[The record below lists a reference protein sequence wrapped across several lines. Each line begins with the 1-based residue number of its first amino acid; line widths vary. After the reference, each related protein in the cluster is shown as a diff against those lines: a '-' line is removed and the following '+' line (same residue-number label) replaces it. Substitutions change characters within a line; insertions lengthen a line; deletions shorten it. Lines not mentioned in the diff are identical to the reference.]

1 MKPETKAETKEL
13 IEFAKRLKN
22 IDMNKIQKELLKELA
37 LRFLREVIGLTP
49 VAKSTSTH
57 TGGTLRR
64 GWIAE
69 DGKVSLPSESEIEGF
84 VNSLEFTKIKDG
96 WKISI
101 INTVEYAYFVN
112 YGHRLRNGGWWTGY
126 FFLEKAEKY
135 INDNYEN
142 ILNKKIEDYIRK
154 ELNL

>member
-1 MKPETKAETKEL
+1 MIPETKDL
-13 IEFAKRLKN
+13 REFAKRLKN
-22 IDMNKIQKELLKELA
+22 IDMDKIQKDLLKELA

-49 VAKSTSTH
+49 VAKSTPSH

-69 DGKVSLPSESEIEGF
+69 DGKVNIPNESEIEAF
-84 VNSLEFTKIKDG
+84 VNSLKFIKIKDG
-96 WKISI
+96 WEIVI
-101 INTVEYAYFVN
+101 TNTVKYASFVN
-112 YGHRLRNGGWWTGY
+112 YGHRLINGGWWTGY

-142 ILNKKIEDYIRK
+142 ILNKKFEYYVKK